1 VTTISVR
8 APSRLHFGLLAW
20 GADAPRQF
28 GGVGLMVAQPGL
40 ELSARPAPAGAWS
53 AEGPLA
59 DRALRFAGRVAGL
72 LAASGA
78 GAGTGATPPPLHFRI
93 HSAPPEHAGLGTG
106 TQLGLAVARIL
117 AAAVGRADARAPELA
132 ELAGRG
138 LRSGIG
144 LHGSDLGG
152 LVVDGGRRGAK
163 GTPPLLAHLEFPA
176 EWDVLVVIPGLGPG
190 LHGPD
195 EVRAFAGLP
204 PIAASLTDRLCRLV
218 LLGILPAV
226 AERDLPRFGE
236 ALTDLQ
242 RLVGQT
248 FAPAQGGPYARPEL
262 QAIVD
267 FLRAEGLHGV
277 GQSSW
282 GPTLYGFGQLDPD
295 RRASISGRLRSRF
308 ALGEGT
314 IVWTKA
320 ASGSAMVR
328 RDEGP

>member
-1 VTTISVR
+1 VTTITVR

-20 GADAPRQF
+20 GPEAPRQF
-28 GGVGLMVAQPGL
+28 GGVGLMVASPGL
-40 ELSARPAPAGAWS
+40 EISAEPAGAWG

-72 LAASGA
+72 LADA
-78 GAGTGATPPPLHFRI
+78 GAAPPALYFRVRR
-93 HSAPPEHAGLGTG
+93 APPEHAGLGTG

-117 AAAVGRADARAPELA
+117 SAAVGRPDARAPELA
-132 ELAGRG
+132 GLAGRG

-152 LVVDGGRRGAK
+152 LVVDGGRRGAE
-163 GTPPLLAHLEFPA
+163 GIPPLLAHLEFPA
-176 EWDVLVVIPGLGPG
+176 DWDVLVVIPGLGPG

-195 EVRAFAGLP
+195 EVRAFAALP
-204 PIAASLTDRLCRLV
+204 PIAESLTDRLCRLV
-218 LLGILPAV
+218 LLGLLPAV

-236 ALTDLQ
+236 ALTELQ
-242 RLVGQT
+242 QCVGRA

-262 QAIVD
+262 QAVVD

-282 GPTLYGFGQLDPD
+282 GPTLYGFGRLESD
-295 RRASISGRLRSRF
+295 RRESISGRLRSRF
-308 ALGEGT
+308 ALGEGS
-314 IVWTKA
+314 IVWTRA
-320 ASGSAMVR
+320 AAGGSALATG
-328 RDEGP
+328 DE